1 MDHLIAEHYFAVDL
15 TVGGRPVPEE
25 RFRTLQGA
33 LTRVLD
39 FPGADG
45 WVTYHRA
52 EVSAGQHAMRIHQD
66 GTWEAI
72 SEARPEVDTGTN
84 QAGV

>member
-1 MDHLIAEHYFAVDL
+1 MLSEHYFAIEL
-15 TVGGRPVPEE
+15 TVSGRPVPEE

-39 FPGADG
+39 FPRAEG

-52 EVSAGQHAMRIHQD
+52 EVSAGQHAMRINRD
-66 GTWEAI
+66 GSWEAV
-72 SEARPEVDTGTN
+72 SEDRPAVDTGTGP
-84 QAGV
+84 AGV